1 MKVKAD
7 PQPYSDTDSQ
17 GTDQG
22 VNQNESDRNY
32 MDSKTKET
40 DFKRPKKTRNKQ
52 VKEKVKSKP
61 LPESDTDS

>member
-7 PQPYSDTDSQ
+7 PLLDSDTDSQ

-40 DFKRPKKTRNKQ
+40 EFKRPKKTRNKQ

>member
-7 PQPYSDTDSQ
+7 PLLDLDTDSQ

-40 DFKRPKKTRNKQ
+40 QSKRPKKTRNKQ